1 VSLTPKQLF
10 RSLRKENALT
20 KPKKTARAPH
30 KPSGKRSPRF
40 LILGATALLLSLTGV
55 VMVLSASSVN
65 DLQAYDDA
73 WFHLRRQVV
82 WFGIGLVVCLGVM
95 RVDYRLLRNLSGVA
109 LGTAGVLLIVVLLP
123 GVGISANG
131 SARWLGVGPL
141 TFQPSEVAKLAVL
154 LFCADFLSRP
164 GYHIDDFKKT
174 VRPLLGLTG
183 LFGFLLMMEPDLG
196 TTIIIASMVA
206 SALFFA
212 GLRLRVLAGLGGTG
226 VLTAG
231 VLSMSAG
238 YRRQRLLGVWDPWSD
253 PLNTGWQTIQAG
265 VAVSNGGIFGLGLGA
280 SRAKWGFLPFA
291 HTDFIYAI
299 VAEELGLLGAM
310 LVIVL
315 YLIIGFTGLSTAIHA
330 PDAFGQL
337 LAAGVTVSVRVQSF
351 VNIGAVLGLLP
362 ITGVPLPFVSFG
374 GSALVATMG
383 AYGILLNVA
392 RQT

>member
-1 VSLTPKQLF
+1 MNLSLKQLF
-10 RSLRKENALT
+10 RSLGKESTGA
-20 KPKKTARAPH
+20 KPEKIVRSPRRA
-30 KPSGKRSPRF
+30 SGKRSPRF
-40 LILGATALLLSLTGV
+40 LILGVAALLLSLLGV

-65 DLQAYDDA
+65 DLQAHEDA
-73 WFHLRRQVV
+73 WFHLRRQMIFFVV
-82 WFGIGLVVCLGVM
+82 GLVACLAVM
-95 RVDYRLLRNLSGVA
+95 RIDYRLLRNLSGVA
-109 LGTAGVLLIVVLLP
+109 LGTAGVLLVVVMLP

-131 SARWLGVGPL
+131 ATRWLGVGPL
-141 TFQPSEVAKLAVL
+141 IFQPSEVAKLAVL

-196 TTIIIASMVA
+196 TAIIIATMVA

-212 GLRLRVLAGLGGTG
+212 GLRLRVLAGLGGAG

-231 VLSMSAG
+231 VLSMNAG
-238 YRRQRLLGVWDPWSD
+238 YRRRRLLGVWDPWSD
-253 PLNTGWQTIQAG
+253 LQNTGWQTIQAG

-315 YLIIGFTGLSTAIHA
+315 YLVIGFTGLSTAIHA

-337 LAAGVTVSVRVQSF
+337 LAAGVTVWILIQSF